1 MTVYLLHSTVPI
13 WNPKGF
19 QVRHYIGHCGDAPG
33 DLEAR
38 LKDHNRRRKN
48 SANIVREF
56 RRLGGKLLVG
66 NVWPG
71 AGHEKEHELKRT
83 GHSERWCNIC
93 KAFDLQSQYG
103 KAQGLLQ

>member
-13 WNPKGF
+13 WNPKGY

-38 LKDHNRRRKN
+38 LKDHRAGRRN

-56 RRLGGKLLVG
+56 RRLGGTLLVG
-66 NVWPG
+66 NCWPG
-71 AGHEKEHELKRT
+71 EGHEREHAIKRT

-93 KAFDLQSQYG
+93 KALERETKYH
-103 KAQGLLQ
+103 KVERAVE